1 MKVTLTLSSLFLLSI
16 AALGQQADGTF
27 KPVVGQPGKDVVWVP
42 TPQETVDRMLD
53 VAKVTPQDYVID
65 LGSGDGR
72 NVISAARRGA
82 RALGVEW
89 NQEMVDLSKRV
100 AGEAGLSGKAEFVQG
115 DMYAA
120 DISQA
125 SVMALFLLV
134 DNMQKLM
141 PKFLGL
147 RPGTRIVANTF
158 GFGDAGWE
166 PRPYRNRFAVYQL
179 VHGPPLDRSGRRRGC
194 LAVAAGNAH
203 AFTEVSECHGNAWG
217 HSHLQRQDP
226 GPRTLIYRQRS
237 TIYREGGRRCDGGR
251 QRHTGMARDP
261 LFACRRNAATKIKD
275 AGQFRDLMA
284 QRRGELDRYHQEVL
298 AALREIGDP
307 RFGAA
312 VARDRGSSLKHL
324 GISFP
329 ALRARVRQGFSFY
342 DLDELETLAVWDHL
356 WRTSPYGD
364 VLFAALEYYAPRV
377 RKRA

>member
-1 MKVTLTLSSLFLLSI
+1 MKITLTLSSLFLLSI
-16 AALGQQADGTF
+16 AAIGQQAEGTF

-100 AGEAGLSGKAEFVQG
+100 AGETGLSGKAEFVQG

-134 DNMQKLM
+134 ENMQKLM
-141 PKFLGL
+141 PKFLEL

-166 PRPYRNRFAVYQL
+166 PDHTETVSPCTSWCTVHLWIVPADVAGVWQL
-179 VHGPPLDRSGRRRGC
+179 PQGTLTLSQKFQNVTGTLAGTAISNGKVQGREISFTVNETRYAARVDGNVMEDISGTPPWRATRSSR
-194 LAVAAGNAH
+194 ADA
-203 AFTEVSECHGNAWG
+203 T
-217 HSHLQRQDP
+217 LQQ
-226 GPRTLIYRQRS
+226 
-237 TIYREGGRRCDGGR
+237 
-251 QRHTGMARDP
+251 
-261 LFACRRNAATKIKD
+261 NAAT
-275 AGQFRDLMA
+275 R
-284 QRRGELDRYHQEVL
+284 
-298 AALREIGDP
+298 
-307 RFGAA
+307 
-312 VARDRGSSLKHL
+312 
-324 GISFP
+324 
-329 ALRARVRQGFSFY
+329 
-342 DLDELETLAVWDHL
+342 
-356 WRTSPYGD
+356 
-364 VLFAALEYYAPRV
+364 
-377 RKRA
+377 